1 MDVDIRFVNV
11 DNQFFTLL
19 PLTSPLLL
27 PAAPLPTLTVLPPKN
42 LGTKLTPTANK
53 NATNAVL
60 KTSDN
65 NTVRKLLH
73 TDLDTGA
80 RYVYSTGESSGR
92 SNDTAKFDGDIAA
105 DDDTADSA
113 KFDTLL
119 VLSLI
124 DKLSFLVYPFVKV
137 VVKGVI
143 GVLDGENAVTDA
155 PSDINAIAMIVT
167 AHIDV
172 ILFTLRGIL

>member
-1 MDVDIRFVNV
+1 MDVEIRFVNV
-11 DNQFFTLL
+11 DNQFFTLPL

-27 PAAPLPTLTVLPPKN
+27 LPAALLPTLTVLPPKN

-65 NTVRKLLH
+65 KTVRKLLK
-73 TDLDTGA
+73 TDLEAGA
-80 RYVYSTGESSGR
+80 RYVYSTGDNNGR
-92 SNDTAKFDGDIAA
+92 SNDTAKFDGD
-105 DDDTADSA
+105 TDSA

-119 VLSLI
+119 VLSSI
-124 DKLSFLVYPFVKV
+124 DKLSFLVYPPVKV

-155 PSDINAIAMIVT
+155 PSDTNAVAMIVT
-167 AHIDV
+167 TTAHIVDNLV
-172 ILFTLRGIL
+172 AL

>member
-1 MDVDIRFVNV
+1 MDVEIRFVNV
-11 DNQFFTLL
+11 DNQFFTL

-42 LGTKLTPTANK
+42 LGTKLTPTANR

-65 NTVRKLLH
+65 KTVRKLLH
-73 TDLDTGA
+73 TDLDAGA
-80 RYVYSTGESSGR
+80 RYVYSTGDNNGR
-92 SNDTAKFDGDIAA
+92 SNDTAKLDGDTAF
-105 DDDTADSA
+105 DDTADSA

-124 DKLSFLVYPFVKV
+124 DKLSFLVYPFVKD

-143 GVLDGENAVTDA
+143 GVLDGENAVTNS
-155 PSDINAIAMIVT
+155 PFDINAIAMIAT
-167 AHIDV
+167 AHIVDNLV
-172 ILFTLRGIL
+172 AL

>member
-1 MDVDIRFVNV
+1 MDVEIRFVNV
-11 DNQFFTLL
+11 DNQFFTLF

-27 PAAPLPTLTVLPPKN
+27 PAALPLPTLTVLPPKN

-65 NTVRKLLH
+65 KTVRKLLH
-73 TDLDTGA
+73 TDLDAGA
-80 RYVYSTGESSGR
+80 RYVYSTGDNNGR
-92 SNDTAKFDGDIAA
+92 SNDTAKLDGDTAFDGD
-105 DDDTADSA
+105 ADSA
-113 KFDTLL
+113 KFVTLL

-137 VVKGVI
+137 I
-143 GVLDGENAVTDA
+143 GVLDGENAVTDT
-155 PSDINAIAMIVT
+155 PSDINAIAMIVM
-167 AHIDV
+167 AHNVDNLV
-172 ILFTLRGIL
+172 AL